1 MFYSRQT
8 ILVKIDLGD
17 NRDKINYSPGDHLLL
32 YPKNPESL
40 VQDIVKTLRD
50 VPPLHQLVKIECT
63 ENYAIF
69 KKKTQFLM
77 WHGAWTNTL
86 LVKGN

>member
-1 MFYSRQT
+1 MFYSRLT

-17 NRDKINYSPGDHLLL
+17 NRNKINYSPGDHLLL

-63 ENYAIF
+63 ENYA
-69 KKKTQFLM
+69 KSVDKN
-77 WHGAWTNTL
+77 GNRNL
-86 LVKGN
+86 LINFG